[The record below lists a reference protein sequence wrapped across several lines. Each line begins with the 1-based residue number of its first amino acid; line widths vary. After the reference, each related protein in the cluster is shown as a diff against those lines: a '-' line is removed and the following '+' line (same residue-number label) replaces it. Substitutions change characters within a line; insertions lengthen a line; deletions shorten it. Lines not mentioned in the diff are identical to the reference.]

1 MLILCCKAAI
11 CLLSEIM
18 GSHVQETVTATH
30 IPNISQILILPQY
43 EIPSNLDKSREVP
56 KHEQFQDKTMV
67 FGCFWG
73 ILRI

>member
-1 MLILCCKAAI
+1 
-11 CLLSEIM
+11 M

-67 FGCFWG
+67 FGG
-73 ILRI
+73 Y